1 MQTTK
6 TSPAKI
12 PRYATKIAKEI
23 FDLETLEARNMDSL
37 DFHELSVW
45 EIRKALEAAY
55 NAGREAAAQ

>member
-6 TSPAKI
+6 TAPTEIPA
-12 PRYATKIAKEI
+12 YATEIAKEI
-23 FDLETLEARNMDSL
+23 LDLETLEARNMDSL

-55 NAGREAAAQ
+55 NAGRAAAK